1 MTEKIDK
8 YKVQA
13 ALVRSFFDAFSHGVI
28 ESQVEDPKEKTTPQS
43 VKKLMLEHYEH
54 IAPAFFDTMFFPL
67 AAMNY
72 KYEDIA
78 ALACEAQQRGDDM
91 MALVRTACGD
101 EAYYNAMVEE
111 YKRNFSMLLAG
122 RYLSNADHLE
132 GYVRKAE
139 DETEASVDSDRAI
152 ELTVRVVMFAYVR
165 GLRQTGE
172 DARSDRSVHLG
183 QVHPLG
189 ENARSDRSV
198 HLRQVHPLG
207 ENARSDRSVHLG
219 QVHPL
224 RGATLF
230 RLMLDA
236 MNILLLDEAVD
247 FADEEAADLASLFLK
262 VCKTQHN
269 FTVMT
274 DEMDRTYS
282 ELMKE

>member
-1 MTEKIDK
+1 MTKKIDK

-28 ESQVEDPKEKTTPQS
+28 ESQVEDRKEKTTPQS

-72 KYEDIA
+72 KYEEIA
-78 ALACEAQQRGDDM
+78 ALAREAQQRGDDM

-122 RYLSNADHLE
+122 KYLSNADHLE
-132 GYVRKAE
+132 GYVRKAKE
-139 DETEASVDSDRAI
+139 ETEASVDSDRAI

-165 GLRQTGE
+165 GLRQTKKEGK
-172 DARSDRSVHLG
+172 
-183 QVHPLG
+183 QP
-189 ENARSDRSV
+189 N
-198 HLRQVHPLG
+198 Q
-207 ENARSDRSVHLG
+207 
-219 QVHPL
+219 
-224 RGATLF
+224 ATLF

-247 FADEEAADLASLFLK
+247 FADAEAADLASLFLK
-262 VCKTQHN
+262 VCQTQHN

>member
-1 MTEKIDK
+1 M
-8 YKVQA
+8 
-13 ALVRSFFDAFSHGVI
+13 RSFFDAFSHGVI
-28 ESQVEDPKEKTTPQS
+28 ESQVEDRNEKTTPQS

-54 IAPAFFDTMFFPL
+54 IAPAFFDIMFFPL

-72 KYEDIA
+72 KYEEIA
-78 ALACEAQQRGDDM
+78 ALAREAQQRGDDM

-122 RYLSNADHLE
+122 KYLSNADHLE
-132 GYVRKAE
+132 GYVRKAKE
-139 DETEASVDSDRAI
+139 ETEASVDSDRAI

-172 DARSDRSVHLG
+172 SARFDK
-183 QVHPLG
+183 
-189 ENARSDRSV
+189 
-198 HLRQVHPLG
+198 
-207 ENARSDRSVHLG
+207 SVHLG

-247 FADEEAADLASLFLK
+247 FADAEAADLASLFLK
-262 VCKTQHN
+262 VCQTQHN

>member
-43 VKKLMLEHYEH
+43 VKKLVLEHYEH

-78 ALACEAQQRGDDM
+78 ALAREAQQRGDDM
-91 MALVRTACGD
+91 MALVRTACGND
-101 EAYYNAMVEE
+101 AYYNAMVEE

-139 DETEASVDSDRAI
+139 AETEASVDSDRAI

-189 ENARSDRSV
+189 EDARSD
-198 HLRQVHPLG
+198 Q
-207 ENARSDRSVHLG
+207 SVHLG

-247 FADEEAADLASLFLK
+247 FADAEAADLASLFLK
-262 VCKTQHN
+262 VCQTQHN

>member
-1 MTEKIDK
+1 M
-8 YKVQA
+8 
-13 ALVRSFFDAFSHGVI
+13 RSFFDAFSHGVI
-28 ESQVEDPKEKTTPQS
+28 ESQVEDRKEKTTPQS

-72 KYEDIA
+72 KYGDIA
-78 ALACEAQQRGDDM
+78 ALAREAQQRGDDM

-122 RYLSNADHLE
+122 KYLSNADHLE
-132 GYVRKAE
+132 GYVRKAKE
-139 DETEASVDSDRAI
+139 ETEASVDSDRAI

-172 DARSDRSVHLG
+172 GARFDRS
-183 QVHPLG
+183 
-189 ENARSDRSV
+189 A
-198 HLRQVHPLG
+198 
-207 ENARSDRSVHLG
+207 HLG

-247 FADEEAADLASLFLK
+247 FADAEATDLASLFLK
-262 VCKTQHN
+262 VCQTQHN

>member
-1 MTEKIDK
+1 M
-8 YKVQA
+8 
-13 ALVRSFFDAFSHGVI
+13 RSFFDAFSHGVI

-78 ALACEAQQRGDDM
+78 ALAREAQQRGDDM
-91 MALVRTACGD
+91 MALVRTACGN

-172 DARSDRSVHLG
+172 SARSDRSVHLG

-189 ENARSDRSV
+189 EDARSDW
-198 HLRQVHPLG
+198 
-207 ENARSDRSVHLG
+207 SVHLG

-247 FADEEAADLASLFLK
+247 FADAEAADLASLFLK
-262 VCKTQHN
+262 VCQTQHN

>member
-78 ALACEAQQRGDDM
+78 ALAREAQQRGDDM

-139 DETEASVDSDRAI
+139 AETEASVDSDRAI

-172 DARSDRSVHLG
+172 GARFDRSVQLG

-189 ENARSDRSV
+189 ENTRSDRSA
-198 HLRQVHPLG
+198 HLI
-207 ENARSDRSVHLG
+207 

-247 FADEEAADLASLFLK
+247 FADAEAADLASLFLK
-262 VCKTQHN
+262 VCQTQHN

-274 DEMDRTYS
+274 NEMDRTYS

>member
-78 ALACEAQQRGDDM
+78 ALAREAQQRGDDM

-172 DARSDRSVHLG
+172 DARSDQSVHLE

-189 ENARSDRSV
+189 EDARSDRSV
-198 HLRQVHPLG
+198 HLR
-207 ENARSDRSVHLG
+207 

-247 FADEEAADLASLFLK
+247 FADVEAADLASLFLK
-262 VCKTQHN
+262 VCQTQHN

>member
-1 MTEKIDK
+1 M
-8 YKVQA
+8 
-13 ALVRSFFDAFSHGVI
+13 VRSFFDAFSHGVI
-28 ESQVEDPKEKTTPQS
+28 ESQMEDRNEKTTPQS

-78 ALACEAQQRGDDM
+78 ALAREAQQRGDDM

-132 GYVRKAE
+132 GYVRKAKE
-139 DETEASVDSDRAI
+139 ETEASVDSDRAI

-172 DARSDRSVHLG
+172 
-183 QVHPLG
+183 
-189 ENARSDRSV
+189 NARSDRSA
-198 HLRQVHPLG
+198 HLI
-207 ENARSDRSVHLG
+207 

-247 FADEEAADLASLFLK
+247 FADADAADLASLFLK
-262 VCKTQHN
+262 VCQTQHN

-274 DEMDRTYS
+274 NEMDRTYS

>member
-1 MTEKIDK
+1 M
-8 YKVQA
+8 
-13 ALVRSFFDAFSHGVI
+13 RSFFDAFSHGVI
-28 ESQVEDPKEKTTPQS
+28 ESLVEDRNEKTTPQS

-54 IAPAFFDTMFFPL
+54 IAPAFFDIMFFPL

-72 KYEDIA
+72 KYEEIA
-78 ALACEAQQRGDDM
+78 ALAREAQQRGDDM

-122 RYLSNADHLE
+122 KYLSNADHLE
-132 GYVRKAE
+132 GYVRKAKE
-139 DETEASVDSDRAI
+139 ETEASVDSDRAI

-165 GLRQTGE
+165 GLRQTKKEGK
-172 DARSDRSVHLG
+172 
-183 QVHPLG
+183 QP
-189 ENARSDRSV
+189 N
-198 HLRQVHPLG
+198 Q
-207 ENARSDRSVHLG
+207 
-219 QVHPL
+219 
-224 RGATLF
+224 ATLF

-247 FADEEAADLASLFLK
+247 FADAEAADIASLFLK
-262 VCKTQHN
+262 VCQTQHN

>member
-1 MTEKIDK
+1 M
-8 YKVQA
+8 
-13 ALVRSFFDAFSHGVI
+13 RSFFDAFSHGVI

-72 KYEDIA
+72 KYEEIA
-78 ALACEAQQRGDDM
+78 ALAREAQKRGDDM

-139 DETEASVDSDRAI
+139 AETEASVDSDRAI

-165 GLRQTGE
+165 GLRQTKKEGK
-172 DARSDRSVHLG
+172 
-183 QVHPLG
+183 QP
-189 ENARSDRSV
+189 N
-198 HLRQVHPLG
+198 Q
-207 ENARSDRSVHLG
+207 
-219 QVHPL
+219 
-224 RGATLF
+224 ATLF

-247 FADEEAADLASLFLK
+247 FADAEAADLASLFLK
-262 VCKTQHN
+262 VCQTQHN

>member
-1 MTEKIDK
+1 M
-8 YKVQA
+8 
-13 ALVRSFFDAFSHGVI
+13 RSFFDAFSHGVI

-78 ALACEAQQRGDDM
+78 ALAREAQQRGDDM

-172 DARSDRSVHLG
+172 S
-183 QVHPLG
+183 
-189 ENARSDRSV
+189 
-198 HLRQVHPLG
+198 
-207 ENARSDRSVHLG
+207 ARSDRSVHLG

-247 FADEEAADLASLFLK
+247 FADAEAADLASLFLK
-262 VCKTQHN
+262 VCQTQHN

>member
-1 MTEKIDK
+1 M
-8 YKVQA
+8 
-13 ALVRSFFDAFSHGVI
+13 RSFFDAFSHGVI
-28 ESQVEDPKEKTTPQS
+28 ESQVEDRKEKTTPQS

-54 IAPAFFDTMFFPL
+54 IAPTFFDIMFFPL

-78 ALACEAQQRGDDM
+78 ALAREAQQRGDDM

-132 GYVRKAE
+132 GYVRKAKE
-139 DETEASVDSDRAI
+139 ETEASVDSDRAI

-172 DARSDRSVHLG
+172 SARFDRS
-183 QVHPLG
+183 
-189 ENARSDRSV
+189 A
-198 HLRQVHPLG
+198 
-207 ENARSDRSVHLG
+207 HLG

-236 MNILLLDEAVD
+236 MNILLLDEVVD
-247 FADEEAADLASLFLK
+247 FADAEAADLASLFLK
-262 VCKTQHN
+262 VCQTQHN

>member
-1 MTEKIDK
+1 M
-8 YKVQA
+8 
-13 ALVRSFFDAFSHGVI
+13 VRSFFDAFSHGVI
-28 ESQVEDPKEKTTPQS
+28 ESQMEDRNEKTTPQS

-78 ALACEAQQRGDDM
+78 ALAREAQQRGDDM

-132 GYVRKAE
+132 GYVRKAKE
-139 DETEASVDSDRAI
+139 ETEASVDSDRAI

-172 DARSDRSVHLG
+172 GARFDG
-183 QVHPLG
+183 
-189 ENARSDRSV
+189 
-198 HLRQVHPLG
+198 
-207 ENARSDRSVHLG
+207 SVHLG

-247 FADEEAADLASLFLK
+247 FADAEAADLASLFLK
-262 VCKTQHN
+262 VCQTQHN

-274 DEMDRTYS
+274 NEMDRTYS

>member
-78 ALACEAQQRGDDM
+78 ALAREAQQRGDDM
-91 MALVRTACGD
+91 MALVRTACGN

-139 DETEASVDSDRAI
+139 AETEASVDSDRAI

-189 ENARSDRSV
+189 ED
-198 HLRQVHPLG
+198 
-207 ENARSDRSVHLG
+207 ARSDRSVHLG

-262 VCKTQHN
+262 VCQTQHN

>member
-1 MTEKIDK
+1 M
-8 YKVQA
+8 
-13 ALVRSFFDAFSHGVI
+13 VRSFFDAFSHGVI
-28 ESQVEDPKEKTTPQS
+28 ESQVEDRKEKTTPQS

-78 ALACEAQQRGDDM
+78 ALAREAQQRGDDM

-122 RYLSNADHLE
+122 KYLSNADHLE
-132 GYVRKAE
+132 GYVRKAKE
-139 DETEASVDSDRAI
+139 ETEASVDSDRAI

-172 DARSDRSVHLG
+172 SARFDRS
-183 QVHPLG
+183 
-189 ENARSDRSV
+189 A
-198 HLRQVHPLG
+198 
-207 ENARSDRSVHLG
+207 HLG

-247 FADEEAADLASLFLK
+247 FADAEAADLASLFLK
-262 VCKTQHN
+262 VCQTQHN

-274 DEMDRTYS
+274 NEMDRTYS

>member
-78 ALACEAQQRGDDM
+78 ALAREAQQRGDDM

-139 DETEASVDSDRAI
+139 AETEASVDSDRAI

-189 ENARSDRSV
+189 EDARSDQSV
-198 HLRQVHPLG
+198 HLRQVQP
-207 ENARSDRSVHLG
+207 N
-219 QVHPL
+219 Q
-224 RGATLF
+224 ATLF

-247 FADEEAADLASLFLK
+247 FADAEAADLASLFLK
-262 VCKTQHN
+262 VCQTQHN

>member
-1 MTEKIDK
+1 M
-8 YKVQA
+8 
-13 ALVRSFFDAFSHGVI
+13 RSFFDAFSHGVI
-28 ESQVEDPKEKTTPQS
+28 ESQVEDRNEKTTPQS

-78 ALACEAQQRGDDM
+78 ALAREAQQRGDDM

-122 RYLSNADHLE
+122 KYLSNADHLE
-132 GYVRKAE
+132 GYVRKAKE
-139 DETEASVDSDRAI
+139 ETEASVDSDRAI

-172 DARSDRSVHLG
+172 SARFDKSVHL
-183 QVHPLG
+183 
-189 ENARSDRSV
+189 E
-198 HLRQVHPLG
+198 
-207 ENARSDRSVHLG
+207 

-247 FADEEAADLASLFLK
+247 FADAEAADLASLFLK
-262 VCKTQHN
+262 VCQTQHN

-274 DEMDRTYS
+274 NEMDCTYS

>member
-1 MTEKIDK
+1 M
-8 YKVQA
+8 
-13 ALVRSFFDAFSHGVI
+13 RSFFDAFSHGVI

-78 ALACEAQQRGDDM
+78 ALAREAQQRGDDM
-91 MALVRTACGD
+91 MALVRTACGN

-139 DETEASVDSDRAI
+139 AETEASVDSDRAI

-165 GLRQTGE
+165 GLRQTG
-172 DARSDRSVHLG
+172 DSARF
-183 QVHPLG
+183 
-189 ENARSDRSV
+189 
-198 HLRQVHPLG
+198 
-207 ENARSDRSVHLG
+207 DRSVHLG

-247 FADEEAADLASLFLK
+247 FADAEAADLASLFLK
-262 VCKTQHN
+262 VCQTQHN

>member
-1 MTEKIDK
+1 M
-8 YKVQA
+8 
-13 ALVRSFFDAFSHGVI
+13 RSFFDAFSHGVI
-28 ESQVEDPKEKTTPQS
+28 ESQVEDRNEKTTPQS
-43 VKKLMLEHYEH
+43 FKKLMLEHYEH

-78 ALACEAQQRGDDM
+78 ALAREAQQRGDDM
-91 MALVRTACGD
+91 MALVRTACGN

-132 GYVRKAE
+132 GYVRKAKE
-139 DETEASVDSDRAI
+139 ETEASVDSDRAI

-172 DARSDRSVHLG
+172 SARFDK
-183 QVHPLG
+183 
-189 ENARSDRSV
+189 
-198 HLRQVHPLG
+198 
-207 ENARSDRSVHLG
+207 SVHLG

-247 FADEEAADLASLFLK
+247 FADAEAADLASLFLK
-262 VCKTQHN
+262 VCQTQHN

-274 DEMDRTYS
+274 NEMDRTYS

>member
-1 MTEKIDK
+1 M
-8 YKVQA
+8 
-13 ALVRSFFDAFSHGVI
+13 RSFFDAFSHGVI
-28 ESQVEDPKEKTTPQS
+28 ESQVEDRKEKTTPQS

-54 IAPAFFDTMFFPL
+54 IAPAFFDIMFFPL

-78 ALACEAQQRGDDM
+78 ALAREAHQRGDDM

-122 RYLSNADHLE
+122 KYLSNADHLE
-132 GYVRKAE
+132 GYVRKAKE
-139 DETEASVDSDRAI
+139 ETEVSVDSDRAI

-172 DARSDRSVHLG
+172 GARFDRS
-183 QVHPLG
+183 
-189 ENARSDRSV
+189 A
-198 HLRQVHPLG
+198 
-207 ENARSDRSVHLG
+207 HLG

-247 FADEEAADLASLFLK
+247 FADAEAADLASLFLK
-262 VCKTQHN
+262 VCQTQHN

>member
-1 MTEKIDK
+1 M
-8 YKVQA
+8 
-13 ALVRSFFDAFSHGVI
+13 RSFFDAFSHGVI
-28 ESQVEDPKEKTTPQS
+28 DSQVEDPKEKTTPQS

-78 ALACEAQQRGDDM
+78 ALAREAQQRGDDM

-139 DETEASVDSDRAI
+139 AETEASVDSDRAI

-172 DARSDRSVHLG
+172 SARFDRSVHLG

-189 ENARSDRSV
+189 EDARSDRSV
-198 HLRQVHPLG
+198 HLRQVQP
-207 ENARSDRSVHLG
+207 N
-219 QVHPL
+219 Q
-224 RGATLF
+224 ATLF

-262 VCKTQHN
+262 VCQTQHN

-282 ELMKE
+282 ELMEE

>member
-1 MTEKIDK
+1 M
-8 YKVQA
+8 
-13 ALVRSFFDAFSHGVI
+13 RSFFDAFSHGVI
-28 ESQVEDPKEKTTPQS
+28 ESQVEDRKEKTTPQS

-54 IAPAFFDTMFFPL
+54 IAPAFFDIMFFPL

-78 ALACEAQQRGDDM
+78 ALAREAQQRGDDM

-122 RYLSNADHLE
+122 KYLSNADHLE

-139 DETEASVDSDRAI
+139 AETEASVDSDRAI

-172 DARSDRSVHLG
+172 GARFDRS
-183 QVHPLG
+183 
-189 ENARSDRSV
+189 A
-198 HLRQVHPLG
+198 HLR
-207 ENARSDRSVHLG
+207 

-236 MNILLLDEAVD
+236 MNILLLDKAVD
-247 FADEEAADLASLFLK
+247 FADAEAVDLASLFLK
-262 VCKTQHN
+262 VCQTQHN

-274 DEMDRTYS
+274 NEMDRTYS

>member
-78 ALACEAQQRGDDM
+78 ALAREAQQRGDDM

-139 DETEASVDSDRAI
+139 AETEASVDSDRAI

-172 DARSDRSVHLG
+172 DARSDRSVHLR

-189 ENARSDRSV
+189 EDARFDRSV
-198 HLRQVHPLG
+198 HLRQVQP
-207 ENARSDRSVHLG
+207 N
-219 QVHPL
+219 Q
-224 RGATLF
+224 ATLF

-247 FADEEAADLASLFLK
+247 FADAEAADLASLFLK
-262 VCKTQHN
+262 VCQTQHN

>member
-78 ALACEAQQRGDDM
+78 ALAREAQQRGDDM

-189 ENARSDRSV
+189 EDARSDQSV
-198 HLRQVHPLG
+198 HLRK
-207 ENARSDRSVHLG
+207 
-219 QVHPL
+219 VHPL

-262 VCKTQHN
+262 VCQTQHN

>member
-1 MTEKIDK
+1 M
-8 YKVQA
+8 
-13 ALVRSFFDAFSHGVI
+13 RSFFDAFSHGVI
-28 ESQVEDPKEKTTPQS
+28 ESQVEDRNEKTTPQL

-72 KYEDIA
+72 KYEEIA
-78 ALACEAQQRGDDM
+78 ALAREAQQRGDDM

-122 RYLSNADHLE
+122 KYLSNADHLE
-132 GYVRKAE
+132 GYVRKAKE
-139 DETEASVDSDRAI
+139 ETEASVDSDRAI

-172 DARSDRSVHLG
+172 GARFDRS
-183 QVHPLG
+183 
-189 ENARSDRSV
+189 A
-198 HLRQVHPLG
+198 
-207 ENARSDRSVHLG
+207 HLG

-247 FADEEAADLASLFLK
+247 FADAEAADLASLFLK
-262 VCKTQHN
+262 VCQTQHN

-274 DEMDRTYS
+274 NEMDRTYS

>member
-78 ALACEAQQRGDDM
+78 ALAREAQQRGDDM

-139 DETEASVDSDRAI
+139 AETEASVDSDRAI

-165 GLRQTGE
+165 GLHQTGE
-172 DARSDRSVHLG
+172 SARFDRSVHLG

-189 ENARSDRSV
+189 EDARSDQSV
-198 HLRQVHPLG
+198 HLRQVQP
-207 ENARSDRSVHLG
+207 N
-219 QVHPL
+219 Q
-224 RGATLF
+224 ATLF

-247 FADEEAADLASLFLK
+247 FADAEAADLASLFLK
-262 VCKTQHN
+262 VCQTQHN

>member
-43 VKKLMLEHYEH
+43 VKKLMLEHYEY

-78 ALACEAQQRGDDM
+78 ALAREAQQRGDDM

-139 DETEASVDSDRAI
+139 AETEASVDSDRAI

-165 GLRQTGE
+165 GLRQTKKEGK
-172 DARSDRSVHLG
+172 LPN
-183 QVHPLG
+183 Q
-189 ENARSDRSV
+189 
-198 HLRQVHPLG
+198 
-207 ENARSDRSVHLG
+207 
-219 QVHPL
+219 
-224 RGATLF
+224 ATLF

-247 FADEEAADLASLFLK
+247 FADAEAADLASLFLK
-262 VCKTQHN
+262 VCQTQHN

>member
-1 MTEKIDK
+1 M
-8 YKVQA
+8 
-13 ALVRSFFDAFSHGVI
+13 VRSFFDAFSHGVI
-28 ESQVEDPKEKTTPQS
+28 ESQMEDRNEKTTPQS

-78 ALACEAQQRGDDM
+78 ALAREAQQRGDDM

-172 DARSDRSVHLG
+172 DARSD
-183 QVHPLG
+183 Q
-189 ENARSDRSV
+189 SV

-247 FADEEAADLASLFLK
+247 FADAEAADLASLFLK
-262 VCKTQHN
+262 VCQTQHN

-274 DEMDRTYS
+274 NEMDRTYS

>member
-1 MTEKIDK
+1 M
-8 YKVQA
+8 
-13 ALVRSFFDAFSHGVI
+13 RSFFDAFSHGVI
-28 ESQVEDPKEKTTPQS
+28 ESQVEDPKEKPTPQS

-54 IAPAFFDTMFFPL
+54 IAPAFFDTIFFPL

-78 ALACEAQQRGDDM
+78 ALAREAQQRGDDM

-139 DETEASVDSDRAI
+139 AETEASVDTDRAI

-172 DARSDRSVHLG
+172 DARSD
-183 QVHPLG
+183 Q
-189 ENARSDRSV
+189 SV
-198 HLRQVHPLG
+198 HLR
-207 ENARSDRSVHLG
+207 

-247 FADEEAADLASLFLK
+247 FADAEAADLASLFLK
-262 VCKTQHN
+262 VCQTQHN

>member
-28 ESQVEDPKEKTTPQS
+28 DSQVEDPKEKTTPQS

-78 ALACEAQQRGDDM
+78 ALAREAQQRGDDM

-189 ENARSDRSV
+189 EDARSD
-198 HLRQVHPLG
+198 Q
-207 ENARSDRSVHLG
+207 SVHLG

-224 RGATLF
+224 CGATLF

-247 FADEEAADLASLFLK
+247 FADAEAADLASLFLK
-262 VCKTQHN
+262 VCQTQHN

>member
-1 MTEKIDK
+1 M
-8 YKVQA
+8 
-13 ALVRSFFDAFSHGVI
+13 RSFFDAFSHGVI
-28 ESQVEDPKEKTTPQS
+28 ESQVEDRKEKTTPQS

-78 ALACEAQQRGDDM
+78 ALAREAQQRGDDM

-122 RYLSNADHLE
+122 KYLSNADHLE
-132 GYVRKAE
+132 GYVRKAKE
-139 DETEASVDSDRAI
+139 ETEASVDSDRAI

-165 GLRQTGE
+165 GLSQTGE
-172 DARSDRSVHLG
+172 GARFDRS
-183 QVHPLG
+183 
-189 ENARSDRSV
+189 A
-198 HLRQVHPLG
+198 HLR
-207 ENARSDRSVHLG
+207 

-247 FADEEAADLASLFLK
+247 FADAEAADLASLFLK
-262 VCKTQHN
+262 VCQTQHN

-274 DEMDRTYS
+274 NEMDRTYS

>member
-78 ALACEAQQRGDDM
+78 ALAREAQQRGDDM
-91 MALVRTACGD
+91 MALVRTACGG
-101 EAYYNAMVEE
+101 EAYYNALVEE

-139 DETEASVDSDRAI
+139 AETEASVDSDRAI

-183 QVHPLG
+183 QVHPIG
-189 ENARSDRSV
+189 KDARSDRSV
-198 HLRQVHPLG
+198 HLK
-207 ENARSDRSVHLG
+207 

-247 FADEEAADLASLFLK
+247 FADAEAADLASLFLK
-262 VCKTQHN
+262 VCQTQHN

>member
-1 MTEKIDK
+1 M
-8 YKVQA
+8 
-13 ALVRSFFDAFSHGVI
+13 RSFFDAFSHGVI
-28 ESQVEDPKEKTTPQS
+28 ESQVEDRNEKTTPQS

-78 ALACEAQQRGDDM
+78 ALAREAQQRGDDM

-139 DETEASVDSDRAI
+139 AETEASVDSDRAI

-172 DARSDRSVHLG
+172 SARF
-183 QVHPLG
+183 
-189 ENARSDRSV
+189 
-198 HLRQVHPLG
+198 
-207 ENARSDRSVHLG
+207 DRSVHLG

-247 FADEEAADLASLFLK
+247 FADAEASDLASLFLK
-262 VCKTQHN
+262 VCQTQHN

>member
-1 MTEKIDK
+1 M
-8 YKVQA
+8 
-13 ALVRSFFDAFSHGVI
+13 RSFFDAFSHGVI
-28 ESQVEDPKEKTTPQS
+28 ESQVEDRKEKTTPQS

-72 KYEDIA
+72 KYEEIA
-78 ALACEAQQRGDDM
+78 ALAREAQQRGDDM
-91 MALVRTACGD
+91 MALVRTACGN

-122 RYLSNADHLE
+122 KYLSNADHLE
-132 GYVRKAE
+132 GYVRKAKE
-139 DETEASVDSDRAI
+139 ETEASVDSDRAI

-172 DARSDRSVHLG
+172 GARFDRSAHLG
-183 QVHPLG
+183 QVPPQQ
-189 ENARSDRSV
+189 EDARFDRSA
-198 HLRQVHPLG
+198 HLRQVHL
-207 ENARSDRSVHLG
+207 
-219 QVHPL
+219 L

-236 MNILLLDEAVD
+236 MNILLLGEAVD
-247 FADEEAADLASLFLK
+247 FADAEAADLASLFLK
-262 VCKTQHN
+262 VCQTQHN

>member
-1 MTEKIDK
+1 M
-8 YKVQA
+8 
-13 ALVRSFFDAFSHGVI
+13 RSFFDAFSHGVI
-28 ESQVEDPKEKTTPQS
+28 ESQVEDRNEKTTPQS

-78 ALACEAQQRGDDM
+78 ALAREAQQRGDDM

-122 RYLSNADHLE
+122 KYLSNADHLE
-132 GYVRKAE
+132 GYVRKAKE
-139 DETEASVDSDRAI
+139 ETEASVDSDRAI

-172 DARSDRSVHLG
+172 SARFDK
-183 QVHPLG
+183 
-189 ENARSDRSV
+189 
-198 HLRQVHPLG
+198 
-207 ENARSDRSVHLG
+207 SVHLG

-224 RGATLF
+224 RGATLY

-247 FADEEAADLASLFLK
+247 FADAEAADLASLFLK
-262 VCKTQHN
+262 VCQTQHN

-274 DEMDRTYS
+274 DEMDHTYS

>member
-28 ESQVEDPKEKTTPQS
+28 DSQVEDPKEKTTPQS

-78 ALACEAQQRGDDM
+78 ALAREAQQRGDDM

-172 DARSDRSVHLG
+172 SARSDRSVHLG

-189 ENARSDRSV
+189 ED
-198 HLRQVHPLG
+198 
-207 ENARSDRSVHLG
+207 ARSDRSVHLG

-247 FADEEAADLASLFLK
+247 FADAEAAYLASLFLK
-262 VCKTQHN
+262 VCQTQHN

>member
-1 MTEKIDK
+1 M
-8 YKVQA
+8 
-13 ALVRSFFDAFSHGVI
+13 RSFFDAFSHGVI

-78 ALACEAQQRGDDM
+78 ALAREAQQRGDDM

-172 DARSDRSVHLG
+172 DARFDKSVHLG

-189 ENARSDRSV
+189 EDARSDRSV
-198 HLRQVHPLG
+198 HLRQVQP
-207 ENARSDRSVHLG
+207 N
-219 QVHPL
+219 Q
-224 RGATLF
+224 ATLF

-247 FADEEAADLASLFLK
+247 FADAEAADLASLFLK
-262 VCKTQHN
+262 VCQTQHN

-274 DEMDRTYS
+274 NEMDRTYS

>member
-28 ESQVEDPKEKTTPQS
+28 ESQMEDRNEKTTPQS

-78 ALACEAQQRGDDM
+78 ALAREAQQRGDDM

-132 GYVRKAE
+132 GYVRKAKE
-139 DETEASVDSDRAI
+139 ETEASVDSDRAI

-172 DARSDRSVHLG
+172 DARSD
-183 QVHPLG
+183 Q
-189 ENARSDRSV
+189 SV

-207 ENARSDRSVHLG
+207 EDARSDRSVHLG

-247 FADEEAADLASLFLK
+247 FADAEAADLASLFLK
-262 VCKTQHN
+262 VCQTQHN

-274 DEMDRTYS
+274 NEMDRTYS

>member
-1 MTEKIDK
+1 M
-8 YKVQA
+8 
-13 ALVRSFFDAFSHGVI
+13 RSFFDAFSHGVI
-28 ESQVEDPKEKTTPQS
+28 ESQVEDRKEKTTPQS

-54 IAPAFFDTMFFPL
+54 IAPAFFDIMFFPL

-78 ALACEAQQRGDDM
+78 ALAREAQQRGDDM

-122 RYLSNADHLE
+122 KYLSNADHLE
-132 GYVRKAE
+132 GYVRKAKE
-139 DETEASVDSDRAI
+139 ETEASVDSDRAI

-172 DARSDRSVHLG
+172 SARFDK
-183 QVHPLG
+183 
-189 ENARSDRSV
+189 
-198 HLRQVHPLG
+198 
-207 ENARSDRSVHLG
+207 SVHLG

-236 MNILLLDEAVD
+236 MNILLLDKAVD
-247 FADEEAADLASLFLK
+247 FADAEAADLASLFLK
-262 VCKTQHN
+262 VCQTQHN